1 MNNEECKLNIGFIG
15 FTRELTMSN
24 FKSFV
29 EANKDDIES
38 THLKQ
43 HFCIFKDGTI
53 VTCIFKAKKYV
64 ERFDQV
70 ILSDDS
76 RMMITKCISEYDF
89 NFSDQ
94 IPEDYQII
102 QYNIDEK

>member
-15 FTRELTMSN
+15 FTREQTINN

-29 EANKDDIES
+29 EANEDGIES
-38 THLKQ
+38 IHLKQ
-43 HFCIFKDGTI
+43 HFCVFKDGTV

-76 RMMITKCISEYDF
+76 RMMVKQILREYDF
-89 NFSDQ
+89 EFSSQ
-94 IPEDYQII
+94 VPPTYQII
-102 QYNIDEK
+102 LDDIDEK